1 MKLYKIINFKEK
13 EFIKV
18 NNCFCLGD
26 DSLIDYRFFAVRET
40 ALRCANEYKSINK
53 LDNIYIAELK
63 CESYLYESL
72 IDNYAHYDEYILVSD
87 VGLNEINI
95 YIQKDNDIGTN
106 IIFISEVFNYNNN
119 DIRIPLYASEG
130 LRNFGV
136 NFDNDY
142 FSYIDSFKSPFN
154 YSPHNL
160 FQGDYYNKKVRQ
172 ELGRVVVYKDSPTF
186 YESIAEAVFD
196 NYDKKYKFGFEV
208 LHKQGIVPVSKIKRI
223 STNFGVSIRVD
234 SPTVEH
240 EYITKLNE
248 QISNIYSWKYGK
260 RAINCYNDPF
270 FRNPANNITLDEFVK
285 RETRSKCFLA
295 LSNMDLSL
303 KLHNSQKTNQSKTTY
318 YNLYQ
323 NSLKCLFDRYSVNGK
338 SAFLKVDDLNDYEN
352 CIGIYILCFD
362 NESKMYI
369 GQTKSSLKKRITQHF
384 TDPHSDFDKTHN
396 FESISSIYILDTLSE
411 YIDDLEEDCI
421 ANIPS
426 EVLFNVFAGGT
437 SIHMINQK
445 SYSRED
451 HVCNFE
457 FTQMVAKEAIEW
469 RKGN

>member
-1 MKLYKIINFKEK
+1 MKLYKIINFQEK
-13 EFIKV
+13 EFVETK
-18 NNCFCLGD
+18 NCFFTGD
-26 DSLIDYRFFAVRET
+26 NSFVDYRLFNDKEY
-40 ALRCANEYKSINK
+40 ALKCANDYKITNM
-53 LDNIYIAELK
+53 LDNIFIAKIE
-63 CESYLYESL
+63 CENCFYESL
-72 IDNYAHYDEYILVSD
+72 INNSEFIDGYMTISD
-87 VGLNEINI
+87 IVLKEINL
-95 YIQKDNDIGTN
+95 YISQIGKK
-106 IIFISEVFNYNNN
+106 IISISEIFNYNNQV
-119 DIRIPLYASEG
+119 ISIPLYVSEG
-130 LRNFGV
+130 LRNLGV
-136 NFDNDY
+136 DFDNDY

-285 RETRSKCFLA
+285 SETRSKCFFA
-295 LSNMDLSL
+295 FSNMNLSI
-303 KLHNSQKTNQSKTTY
+303 KLQKPEKAKQSKTQY

-323 NSLKCLFDRYSVNGK
+323 NSLKSLLDRYSVNGK

-451 HVCNFE
+451 HIRNFE

-469 RKGN
+469 RNGN